1 MKIQRGIFIDFE
13 NFQET
18 NNDQKVIKELISQL
32 KTDFKLIKFNDCPKE
47 KVSEMKNMEKQSKKM
62 FYRASF
68 MLTAR
73 ERELRR
79 KEMLQEL
86 GNGTNIITINYCF
99 SKFSKFLQV
108 ESDINF
114 AKQLFRGLIRP
125 DIVIFQ
131 KSEDEWKELFTEYN
145 IFHKVNDEKENL
157 ISNYKDEMI
166 QLYQST
172 KQSYQ
177 TMRNNFK
184 KNFYPYSI
192 GEDLFI
198 DWPS

>member
-198 DWPS
+198 EWPS